1 MQKVLVIAYYWPPA
15 GGPGVQRWLKFVK
28 YLKDFGIEPVVYV
41 PENPNYPIV
50 DDHLAHEIPKDIQI
64 LKQPIVE
71 PYKWA
76 SMLSK
81 KKTKTIS
88 SGVIQEK
95 EPSFVEKLLLWIRGN
110 LFIPDA
116 RKLWVK
122 PSITYLSEVIE
133 EQGIQ
138 TIVTTG
144 PPHSV
149 HLIGMGLK
157 KQHQIEWIADF
168 RDPWTT
174 IGYHSKLRLTKAS
187 QRKHKELEYIVL
199 NTSDKIIVTSN
210 TTKQE
215 FEKIT
220 AKPIRVITNG
230 FDDNLGEIQMDGLF
244 TISHIGSLLT
254 RRNPKSLWKALQ
266 ELTAENEAFKKQLRI
281 QFAGVVGEEV
291 LQSVKACGLEN
302 CVVQLGYLPHNQI
315 LEVQRKSQLL
325 LLLEIDSEETKGII
339 PGKLFEYLNAKRPI
353 LAIGPREWEGGTII
367 SETNSGA
374 VFTPGD
380 SAALKNVLLD
390 WFELYQKG
398 ALVVNSTGIEKYHR
412 RELTRALANYIQWE
426 SS

>member
-1 MQKVLVIAYYWPPA
+1 MQKVLVIAYYWPLA

-187 QRKHKELEYIVL
+187 QRKHKELEHIVL

-220 AKPIRVITNG
+220 TKPIRVITNG
-230 FDDNLGEIQMDGLF
+230 FDDNLGEIQMDRLF

-266 ELTAENEAFKKQLRI
+266 ELTTENEAFKKQLRI

-367 SETNSGA
+367 SETNSGE
-374 VFTPGD
+374 VFAPED

-398 ALVVNSTGIEKYHR
+398 ALAVNSVGIEKYHR